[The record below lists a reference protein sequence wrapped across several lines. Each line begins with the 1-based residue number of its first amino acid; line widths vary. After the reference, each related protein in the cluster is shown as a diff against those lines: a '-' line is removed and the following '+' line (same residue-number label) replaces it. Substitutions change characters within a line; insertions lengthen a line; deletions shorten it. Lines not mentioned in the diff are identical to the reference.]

1 MSLDK
6 ETVARVAKLARI
18 RVEDDRL
25 EALGAELNQI
35 IGFVEQLDE
44 VDTDNVAPMT
54 SVAKQKL
61 RWRADKVTDGDQAEQ
76 VTANAPE
83 SDMNFFAVPK
93 VVE

>member
-6 ETVARVAKLARI
+6 ETVRRVAKLARI
-18 RVEDDRL
+18 KVTDERL
-25 EALGAELNQI
+25 EALAPELNTI

-44 VDTDNVAPMT
+44 VNTDGVEPMT

-61 RWRADKVTDGDQAEQ
+61 RWRKDTVTEGDQAVQ

>member
-1 MSLDK
+1 MSLDR
-6 ETVARVAKLARI
+6 ETVRRVAKLARI
-18 RVEDDRL
+18 RVDEHRL
-25 EALGAELNQI
+25 DELAPELNQI

-44 VDTDNVAPMT
+44 VQTEGVEPMT

-61 RWRADKVTDGDQAEQ
+61 RWRADEITDGGRAAE
-76 VTANAPE
+76 VTGNAPA

>member
-6 ETVARVAKLARI
+6 DTVRRVAKLARI
-18 RVEDDRL
+18 EVAEDRL
-25 EALGAELNQI
+25 EALGQELNQI

-44 VDTDNVAPMT
+44 VDTSAVEPMT

-61 RWRADKVTDGDQAEQ
+61 RWRADKVTSGGQADK
-76 VTANAPE
+76 VTANAPA
-83 SDMNFFAVPK
+83 SDMNFFVVPK

>member
-6 ETVARVAKLARI
+6 DTVRRVAKLARI
-18 RVEDDRL
+18 RVDEERL
-25 EALGAELNQI
+25 DGLGDELNQI
-35 IGFVEQLDE
+35 IGWVEQLSE
-44 VDTDNVAPMT
+44 VDTDNVEPMT

-61 RWRADKVTDGDQAEQ
+61 RWRDDVVTDGAQAGP
-76 VTANAPE
+76 VTKNAPE

>member
-6 ETVARVAKLARI
+6 DTVRRVAKLARI
-18 RVEDDRL
+18 RVDEERL
-25 EALGAELNQI
+25 DGLGDELNQI
-35 IGFVEQLDE
+35 IGWVEQLGE

-61 RWRADKVTDGDQAEQ
+61 RWRADEVTSGGQAEK
-76 VTANAPE
+76 VTANAPS
-83 SDMNFFAVPK
+83 SDMNFFVVPK

>member
-1 MSLDK
+1 MSLDR
-6 ETVARVAKLARI
+6 ETVRRVAKLARI
-18 RVEDDRL
+18 KVDDERL
-25 EALGAELNQI
+25 DALAPELNAI

-44 VDTDNVAPMT
+44 VDVTGVEPMT

-61 RWRADKVTDGDQAEQ
+61 RWRADEVTDGGQAVK

>member
-1 MSLDK
+1 MSLDR
-6 ETVARVAKLARI
+6 ETVRRVAKLARI
-18 RVEDDRL
+18 KVDDERL
-25 EALGAELNQI
+25 DALAPELNAI

-44 VDTDNVAPMT
+44 VNVDGVEPMT

-61 RWRADKVTDGDQAEQ
+61 RWRADQVTDGGQAVK

>member
-44 VDTDNVAPMT
+44 VDTANVAPMT

-61 RWRADKVTDGDQAEQ
+61 RWRPDVVTDGDQAEQ

>member
-1 MSLDK
+1 MSLDR
-6 ETVARVAKLARI
+6 ETVRRVAKLARI
-18 RVEDDRL
+18 RVDDERL
-25 EALGAELNQI
+25 DALAPELNTI

-44 VDTDNVAPMT
+44 VNVDGVQPMT

-61 RWRADKVTDGDQAEQ
+61 RWRKDEVTDGAQAEK

-83 SDMNFFAVPK
+83 SDMNFFAVQK

>member
-1 MSLDK
+1 MSLDR
-6 ETVARVAKLARI
+6 ETVRRVAKLARI
-18 RVEDDRL
+18 RVDDERL
-25 EALGAELNQI
+25 DALAPELNTI

-44 VDTDNVAPMT
+44 VDVTGVEPMT

-61 RWRADKVTDGDQAEQ
+61 RWRTDEVTDGGQAAK